1 MPITYIDN
9 SSALNDALF
18 QINNA
23 PRIAID
29 LEFDKNYHRYGFNIC
44 LIQIF
49 DGESCYLIDPLNEK
63 MDYKKLFVPLENP
76 DIEKITFAFGEDLR
90 LLHSLGC
97 FPKNIYDLDIATSLL
112 NYPPASLTN
121 LIQDVLNVD
130 TGKSSQLSNWFKRPL
145 TDEQIHY
152 AAQDVLH
159 LFDLKSILDEQADKK
174 NIIQW
179 INEENSEWDTLDY
192 SNEDNNGIYKEKE
205 KKDFNEVEWHIYKA
219 LLHYREEIA
228 ETHDKPT
235 FQVIKKEYLMDVA
248 KDSRVLMNWHHA
260 KGIFRKIKNDDTKSA
275 LLNIIKSARE
285 EAEKNGLSEKDPAMK
300 PPTTE
305 ELALYRENQKHL
317 KKMKSLF
324 FDPIKK
330 KIESEYGEN
339 TATYMLSNRIVSDIV
354 FGNNGKLKSY
364 KRELFLSYADELG
377 LNTDL
382 LMEIIEA
389 G

>member
-9 SSALNDALF
+9 KSALSGALT
-18 QINNA
+18 QINEA

-49 DGESCYLIDPLNEK
+49 DGKSCFLIDPLSEQ
-63 MDYKKLFVPLENP
+63 MDFKNLFPALENP
-76 DIEKITFAFGEDLR
+76 DIEKVTFAFGEDLR

-97 FPKNIYDLDIATSLL
+97 FPKNIFDLDIATSLL

-174 NIIQW
+174 NIIRW
-179 INEENSEWDTLDY
+179 IKEENSDWDELDY
-192 SNEDNNGIYKEKE
+192 SNKDNNGIYKEKE
-205 KKDFNEVEWHIYKA
+205 KKDFSEVEWHIYKA
-219 LLHYREEIA
+219 LLHFREEIA
-228 ETHDKPT
+228 ETYDKPT
-235 FQVIKKEYLMDVA
+235 FQVIKKEYLMDIA
-248 KDSRVLMNWHHA
+248 KDSRVLMNWHQA
-260 KGIFRKIKNDDTKSA
+260 KGIFRKIKNDETKSA
-275 LLNIIKSARE
+275 ILDVIKSARE
-285 EAEKNGLSEKDPAMK
+285 DADKMGLSENEPAIK
-300 PPTTE
+300 PPSAE

-317 KKMKSLF
+317 KKMRSVF

-330 KIESEYGEN
+330 KIEAEYGEN
-339 TATYMLSNRIVSDIV
+339 TATYMLSNRIISDII

-377 LNTDL
+377 LNTDI
-382 LMEIIEA
+382 LMEIVEA